1 MVNICG
7 KCRHYTRSET
17 DKEGNFH
24 YYCNK
29 PYENI
34 KPLSEGETR
43 EEEIPDLRLRFNDE
57 ICEHYEKRKK

>member
-7 KCRHYTRSET
+7 KCKYYTRSET

-24 YYCNK
+24 HYCSK
-29 PYENI
+29 PYERI
-34 KPLSEGETR
+34 GPQAEGETV
-43 EEEIPDLRLRFNDE
+43 EIPDLRLRFNDE